1 LPQRNEIVDDARITR
16 DPPAPRGRGLVKK
29 TTLISVKKSED
40 PRRKE
45 IPSSPPIPVPT
56 EVIER
61 EIELPITE
69 RDVPAGRD
77 FNQQKTEL
85 ALSDYSDVPSVKK
98 SRRPDL
104 EGLSD
109 RVEDYFHIQK
119 PLLRRSSRDQE
130 TVAITKFKARSSAVV
145 SSYPTYSRFTDNR

>member
-1 LPQRNEIVDDARITR
+1 
-16 DPPAPRGRGLVKK
+16 VKK
-29 TTLISVKKSED
+29 KTLISVKKSED

-109 RVEDYFHIQK
+109 RVEDIPSNLHIQK